1 MKKLSNQNVFLKEV
15 DSFFLRR
22 AIFNLEDV
30 YKKFFTKRNKSY
42 WAHCIRDIDKGKK
55 YSNITKT
62 SCSKNKRLSDERFS
76 ILCLLLEWHSKIKR
90 EYYYKVSSY
99 YPSNQL
105 RMKEI

>member
-55 YSNITKT
+55 YSNIEF
-62 SCSKNKRLSDERFS
+62 DM
-76 ILCLLLEWHSKIKR
+76 IVKIIKLPKLAVVKIR
-90 EYYYKVSSY
+90 DYQMRDLVYYACY
-99 YPSNQL
+99 
-105 RMKEI
+105 